1 MPVPMT
7 STASTITGTHDSPQS
22 KYVSL
27 ACRSG
32 GGGPW
37 LKMNAQPGRV
47 AIATLAAASI
57 AVAFH
62 ARLRLNRDPWRLMWA
77 AEIRTRV
84 ATRNNIERRG
94 AIALVVC
101 VALVG
106 FAAAAHAEDEIP
118 DDPWLRR
125 AVLARA
131 ASPVPGERAGAT
143 VELAALHT
151 LRAENLLVVMLQRD
165 QDPGVR
171 AAAARAL
178 GTTHNPEHIEELR
191 WAADSDHGPGVRE
204 AATSAADAL
213 MPFAVSPK
221 WAAAY
226 STLCPGC
233 GYFYLHQPGRAATY
247 LGSAGALALIGIHAA
262 YDNPTRPNGLR
273 LQDHDDGLDTVT
285 FLAFQYLWFY
295 GIFAAYRDAR
305 LARADLGYRYPVA
318 KEQMTDL
325 LAAPFNPRVL
335 KSPWVWAGVP
345 ALLGAGVLITKLVSP
360 TAFGQGSRS
369 LSDGKGVNFF
379 GYHYGT
385 ASGVALGETYNAGL
399 YLPVAVGEES
409 LFRGV
414 ILAGLSETSLGLW
427 GGWAASSA
435 IFGGAHF
442 FNYLDGSQNE
452 FKRAGYAVPFL
463 MATGGYLGLVF
474 IKSDFS
480 LLQNTAVHF
489 WYDFL
494 LGTISFITDPEHQP
508 WVVQYGMPF

>member
-1 MPVPMT
+1 M
-7 STASTITGTHDSPQS
+7 
-22 KYVSL
+22 
-27 ACRSG
+27 
-32 GGGPW
+32 
-37 LKMNAQPGRV
+37 V
-47 AIATLAAASI
+47 AVLAA
-57 AVAFH
+57 
-62 ARLRLNRDPWRLMWA
+62 
-77 AEIRTRV
+77 
-84 ATRNNIERRG
+84 
-94 AIALVVC
+94 
-101 VALVG
+101 
-106 FAAAAHAEDEIP
+106 FAAPADAAAVSIP
-118 DDPWLRR
+118 DDPWLPP
-125 AVLARA
+125 ALLARA
-131 ASPVPGERAGAT
+131 ASPDPAVRSAAAA
-143 VELAALHT
+143 ELAEVRT

-165 QDPGVR
+165 YDPGVR

-178 GTTHNPEHIEELR
+178 GTTHNPEHIQPLR

-213 MPFAVSPK
+213 MPFAFSPK

-233 GYFYLHQPGRAATY
+233 GYFYLHQPGRAAAY
-247 LGSAGALALIGIHAA
+247 LGSGAALVLLGFHMED
-262 YDNPTRPNGLR
+262 DNPTAPNGER
-273 LQDHDDGLDTVT
+273 LQDHDDPLENSLLTV
-285 FLAFQYLWFY
+285 AQDLWFY

-305 LARADLGYRYPVA
+305 VARADLGYHYPVA

-345 ALLGAGVLITKLVSP
+345 ALLGAGLLITKLVSP
-360 TAFGQGSRS
+360 TDLGSGTRS
-369 LSDGKGVNFF
+369 LSDGRGVNFL

-385 ASGVALGETYNAGL
+385 TGGFALGETYNLGQ
-399 YLPVAVGEES
+399 YLPVGVGEEA

-435 IFGGAHF
+435 IFGGAHV
-442 FNYLDGSQNE
+442 FNYLDGSRDE
-452 FKRAGYAVPFL
+452 FKRVAVAVPFL

-480 LLQNTAVHF
+480 LLENTAVHF

-494 LGTISFITDPEHQP
+494 LGTISFIADPDHQP
-508 WVVQYGMPF
+508 WVVQYGRPF

>member
-1 MPVPMT
+1 
-7 STASTITGTHDSPQS
+7 
-22 KYVSL
+22 
-27 ACRSG
+27 
-32 GGGPW
+32 
-37 LKMNAQPGRV
+37 
-47 AIATLAAASI
+47 
-57 AVAFH
+57 
-62 ARLRLNRDPWRLMWA
+62 
-77 AEIRTRV
+77 V
-84 ATRNNIERRG
+84 ATRDNIERW
-94 AIALVVC
+94 AACALAVVVALVV
-101 VALVG
+101 
-106 FAAAAHAEDEIP
+106 FAAPARAEEDEIL
-118 DDPWLRR
+118 DDPWLPR

-143 VELAALHT
+143 VELAALRT

-165 QDPGVR
+165 YDPSVR

-178 GTTHNPEHIEELR
+178 GTTHNPEHIQALR

-204 AATSAADAL
+204 AASGAADAL
-213 MPFAVSPK
+213 APFAVSPK

-233 GYFYLHQPGRAATY
+233 GYFYLHQPRRAATY
-247 LGSAGALALIGIHAA
+247 LGSAAALALIGIHAA
-262 YDNPTRPNGLR
+262 EDNPTRPNGLR
-273 LQDHDDGLDTVT
+273 LQDHDDPLDTLT
-285 FLAFQYLWFY
+285 FLAVQNLWFY

-305 LARADLGYRYPVA
+305 VARADLGYRYPVA

-335 KSPWVWAGVP
+335 ASPWVWAGVP
-345 ALLGAGVLITKLVSP
+345 VLLGAGVLITKLVSP
-360 TAFGQGSRS
+360 TAFGQGARS

-385 ASGVALGETYNAGL
+385 AGGVALGETYNAGL

-414 ILAGLSETSLGLW
+414 IQSGLSETSLGLW

-442 FNYLDGSQNE
+442 FNYFDGSRNE
-452 FKRAGYAVPFL
+452 FNRAAVAVPYL
-463 MATGGYLGLVF
+463 MATGGYLGLVY
-474 IKSDFS
+474 INSDFS
-480 LLQNTAVHF
+480 LLRNTAVHF

-494 LGTISFITDPEHQP
+494 LGTISFIADPEHQP
-508 WVVQYGMPF
+508 WVVQYGMPL